1 MEQSFKKVV
10 YFFNF
15 ENNREVS
22 IMVLG
27 VIIEEKNEYK
37 FQEIK

>member
-10 YFFNF
+10 YFSNF
-15 ENNREVS
+15 KNNREVS